1 MKDEDQSQ
9 KRKIELLALQ
19 GKCTLGG
26 MCLKGTGTYVLDDPL
41 VRPNDLPILQ
51 LMLRKVDLG
60 DIELPLF
67 LPRDGGDGL
76 FLVFFRGDARTCC
89 VSIVGVV
96 ISRV

>member
-1 MKDEDQSQ
+1 
-9 KRKIELLALQ
+9 
-19 GKCTLGG
+19 
-26 MCLKGTGTYVLDDPL
+26 LKGTGTYVLDDPL
-41 VRPNDLPILQ
+41 VRPNNLPVLQ

-89 VSIVGVV
+89 IVVAVVGIVGLVVV